1 MPFDPPARAAT
12 LPAWLTPGL
21 IGELATTIE
30 EALAAGATLSAA
42 QETALMLA
50 RALHP
55 ALPAP
60 DLREALSLA
69 MHVLRDARTDGR
81 PPR

>member
-1 MPFDPPARAAT
+1 MPFDPPVRAAA

-21 IGELATTIE
+21 IGELATAVE

-42 QETALMLA
+42 QETALALA

-55 ALPAP
+55 ALPAL
-60 DLREALSLA
+60 DLREALALA
-69 MHVLRDARTDGR
+69 MHVLRDAGADGR
-81 PPR
+81 PSR